1 MRDKLVAEKDAMSI
15 TKRIK
20 IIQLPLL
27 SKPFTT
33 IYVMKHST
41 FANRRK
47 NI

>member
-47 NI
+47 NA